1 MWKKRLTFLVIPDTQ
16 GEPRQVSLR
25 LTHIYGAVGIIALL
39 VLASFFFAGQFVSEK
54 VDEDELTTLRAENER
69 LIKKYEK
76 IRWDLAEADSRFQD
90 LVNKEVAI
98 RTMFGLPEINPQERE
113 LGVGGPGSQRFT
125 RMSPAEKVAYA
136 TEVEVDRLLRLSA
149 FELEKYSEVESELG
163 KLKERLAHTPAI
175 WPTKGWLSRGF
186 GMKYDPFTGYEQMHR
201 GIDIANR
208 RGTPVMATAA
218 GRVKSVGTFGGL
230 GKMVIIDHGYGFV
243 TRYGHLSQIN
253 VKRGQRVDRGEVI
266 ALMGNTGY
274 STGPHLHYEVWRNG
288 KILNPRDFI
297 LNDK

>member
-1 MWKKRLTFLVIPDTQ
+1 
-16 GEPRQVSLR
+16 
-25 LTHIYGAVGIIALL
+25 
-39 VLASFFFAGQFVSEK
+39 
-54 VDEDELTTLRAENER
+54 
-69 LIKKYEK
+69 
-76 IRWDLAEADSRFQD
+76 
-90 LVNKEVAI
+90 
-98 RTMFGLPEINPQERE
+98 
-113 LGVGGPGSQRFT
+113 
-125 RMSPAEKVAYA
+125 MSPAEKVAYA

-149 FELEKYSEVESELG
+149 FELEKYSEVETELG
-163 KLKERLAHTPAI
+163 KVKERLAHTPSI

-230 GKMVIIDHGYGFV
+230 GKMVIVDHGYGFV

-297 LNDK
+297 LNEK